1 MAIPQT
7 YTNINTREIQ
17 IIKNALIIYVLIFN
31 IFVILLINYYNLTTK
46 KSN

>member
-7 YTNINTREIQ
+7 YTNINTQEIQ